1 MSLSRMGKRFL
12 CGASVRAL
20 VLGMAPKAI
29 MTALSVPLAVV
40 AIMPAAAFAD
50 TFLDVNAGLTDWTTQ
65 GTTSVMTTTETSNH
79 GGNPFTLTPATG
91 EAMVKIEAD
100 GSIIDVN
107 SVNSIL
113 GLTNGTAAAAIAGN
127 STNFGLITKSFSLQ
141 TGTYTFGWAYSAGD
155 YLPYSDGVFFSLGG
169 QGVSQFNILARNGE
183 TSIVPGSAGYPT
195 GALIL
200 QSYGNTPWITASF
213 SVSTAGSYQLGFG
226 GFNALDD
233 GLSPILYV
241 SSVIGTYTGTPVGTS
256 GGTPTSTDIDT
267 AAPGGYD
274 AAQLGT
280 SLNAV
285 FAGGTLFF
293 TTPGA
298 FAQNFQLGN
307 SATNT
312 IDLRDVSVNLDGD
325 LTDQTTGGSIIFAN
339 TGSVQTAVMLNGNST
354 YTGATTI
361 ENNVLLNL
369 YGSINNTSSI
379 QIKNGALVM
388 VRNGA
393 SITAGHI
400 TNELGG
406 QLLIQQGGTV
416 TDDLDNA
423 GDVENAG
430 TYNAIVNTNTGTI
443 LNTATGEWN
452 GEVRSNTNM
461 LTNAG
466 IWNGDIASSGY
477 FGNNGTLNGDLSV
490 SGWGTA
496 DNSNVIN
503 GNVTLVDGNFN
514 NTGTVDGNLSNNA
527 SFVGMST
534 VTGGGIITGSV
545 TNSGTIE
552 VTGDMTAGAITNSG
566 DVTVFG
572 NTSLTAAGLTSD
584 ANGRAWVNANA
595 TLNSSV
601 NNAGY
606 FRNSGTVNGAL
617 NANSGD
623 IGNAGVWNGD
633 VLSNADWIYSTGTWN
648 GAVTANSGTVF
659 NAGTW
664 NGDVTNAG
672 EFVSTGTFTGT
683 LNTSGEAYLY
693 GVINGAVTNTGTF
706 TLQGNLTGNGSAFNN
721 SGALIIDNYVFDG
734 FGAVTN
740 AANGTIL
747 IRNFVTAGALNATS
761 LSNAGEVDNAGTSN
775 TIVNSNSGTIANYAT
790 GVWNGQVLSN
800 TGTLINAGVWNGDIA
815 TSGTLFS
822 LGTINGDL
830 TNTGSAEVGGVVNGT
845 MTNAG
850 AFILQGNLTGN
861 GSAFDNSGT
870 LNIADHGFNGFGA
883 VSNAAAGTISVGTT
897 ANAGLLNAA
906 SLSNAGALHMA
917 NGRAGD
923 IVNVTGAYT
932 GIAGSVL
939 SFDVDML
946 TGDADRLNVGTLS
959 GTSTVRLN
967 NSAAGRTYLSAPVVL
982 VSSGGGD
989 GTLTADTDAGTAAA
1003 LGTDSLMSYSL
1014 RKIAGTDDW
1023 GIVSS
1028 LNTPSL
1034 TSLSASLTAYVT
1046 AQNLNLADLPE
1057 EVFVRDG
1064 AYGVNQWMANSWAR
1078 AYSGDLSL
1086 KEAFTTSD
1094 GYSSGTTTKAKSS
1107 QDGVQYGFDAG
1118 VYNIHGTGVSLRA
1131 GFMGGSTDA
1140 KVTDETLSGSSVKI
1154 DAPNYGYYAA
1164 LTHKGLRLSV
1174 QNRHEILKAD
1184 VTNPALGLSNSR
1196 LKARS
1201 ETMSV
1206 VLSNRY
1212 DLNSLFVE
1220 PVIGYMMTKVDADT
1234 LNIPADQG
1242 SVKIAS
1248 LKSKLIRAG
1257 VRVGTEF
1264 TTERVIWTP
1273 YGELNAWQE
1282 DAAKTQTAYVPEGG
1296 SGAVWLAGQRT
1307 GAFGQA
1313 LVGVT
1318 AQSRSNENL
1327 SGHLTADARLGD
1339 TLNGWTVRAGVKYRL
1354 K

>member
-1 MSLSRMGKRFL
+1 
-12 CGASVRAL
+12 
-20 VLGMAPKAI
+20 MAPKAI

-50 TFLDVNAGLTDWTTQ
+50 TFLDVNAGLTGWTTQ

-79 GGNPFTLTPATG
+79 GGSPFTLTPATG

-100 GSIIDVN
+100 GSIIDV
-107 SVNSIL
+107 STVDSIL
-113 GLTNGTAAAAIAGN
+113 GLTNGTASAAIAGN

-285 FAGGTLFF
+285 FAGGTLYF

-298 FAQNFQLGN
+298 FSQNFQLGN

-339 TGSVQTAVMLNGNST
+339 TGSVQTAIMLNGNST

-552 VTGDMTAGAITNSG
+552 VTGDMTTGAITNSG

-601 NNAGY
+601 SNAGY

-721 SGALIIDNYVFDG
+721 SGTLRID
-734 FGAVTN
+734 
-740 AANGTIL
+740 
-747 IRNFVTAGALNATS
+747 
-761 LSNAGEVDNAGTSN
+761 DN
-775 TIVNSNSGTIANYAT
+775 
-790 GVWNGQVLSN
+790 
-800 TGTLINAGVWNGDIA
+800 
-815 TSGTLFS
+815 
-822 LGTINGDL
+822 
-830 TNTGSAEVGGVVNGT
+830 
-845 MTNAG
+845 
-850 AFILQGNLTGN
+850 
-861 GSAFDNSGT
+861 
-870 LNIADHGFNGFGA
+870 GFNGFGA
-883 VSNAAAGTISVGTT
+883 VTNVASGEIWVGGFGSAGV
-897 ANAGLLNAA
+897 LNAA

-946 TGDADRLNVGTLS
+946 TGQADRLNVGTLS

-989 GTLTADTDAGTAAA
+989 GALTADTDIGTNAV
-1003 LGTDSLMSYSL
+1003 LGSQSLMSYRL
-1014 RKIAGTDDW
+1014 AKIAGTSDW

-1086 KEAFTTSD
+1086 KSGFATSD

-1140 KVTDETLSGSSVKI
+1140 KVTDEILSGSSVKI

-1174 QNRHEILKAD
+1174 QNRHEVLKAD

-1318 AQSRSNENL
+1318 AQSRTNENL